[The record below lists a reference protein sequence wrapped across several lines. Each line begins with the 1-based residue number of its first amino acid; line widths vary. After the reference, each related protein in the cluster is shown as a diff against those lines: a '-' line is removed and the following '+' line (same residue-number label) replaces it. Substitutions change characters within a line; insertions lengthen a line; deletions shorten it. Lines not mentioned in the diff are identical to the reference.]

1 MRAEVFL
8 FGKKFRICS
17 CDEFTKKF
25 YADKNVTL
33 NDPEDIPEIHYE
45 DKFKNAHNVASQAE
59 IDGVEQK
66 IVRMNVPYSDP
77 AADNTGTFF
86 IGYSRHWTVTKKMLE
101 NMLEQN
107 DYLLTFSDIL
117 GGQLFFIPSRPMLD
131 QIAEG
136 ELNVSVRFS

>member
-1 MRAEVFL
+1 
-8 FGKKFRICS
+8 
-17 CDEFTKKF
+17 
-25 YADKNVTL
+25 
-33 NDPEDIPEIHYE
+33 
-45 DKFKNAHNVASQAE
+45 
-59 IDGVEQK
+59 
-66 IVRMNVPYSDP
+66 
-77 AADNTGTFF
+77 
-86 IGYSRHWTVTKKMLE
+86 MLE